1 MGAAREPD
9 QADFDLERFIDM
21 FDEAMSSKDER
32 VINALRNLMMI
43 VTLTRPEVRME
54 MGRNT
59 GPLRRL
65 FEDVQHINRRVYD
78 VEDTIRRMARPAQE
92 KAERASDW
100 PVSEKI
106 AMTAA
111 QTMAQ
116 KMDQDIINQM
126 KMKAQGLASL
136 PGIAGG
142 GGKKARGLNN
152 T

>member
-1 MGAAREPD
+1 
-9 QADFDLERFIDM
+9 
-21 FDEAMSSKDER
+21 
-32 VINALRNLMMI
+32 
-43 VTLTRPEVRME
+43 ME

-92 KAERASDW
+92 MAERATTW

-126 KMKAQGLASL
+126 KA
-136 PGIAGG
+136 
-142 GGKKARGLNN
+142 KARGLYHK
-152 T
+152 

>member
-9 QADFDLERFIDM
+9 QADFDLERFVDM
-21 FDEAMSSKDER
+21 FDEAMTSKDER

-78 VEDTIRRMARPAQE
+78 LEDTIRRVARPPQE
-92 KAERASDW
+92 KAERSSDW

-126 KMKAQGLASL
+126 KA
-136 PGIAGG
+136 
-142 GGKKARGLNN
+142 KARGLYHK
-152 T
+152 

>member
-1 MGAAREPD
+1 MNAAAREPD

-65 FEDVQHINRRVYD
+65 FEDMQHINRRVYD
-78 VEDTIRRMARPAQE
+78 LEDTIRRVSRPPQE
-92 KAERASDW
+92 MAERASDW
-100 PVSEKI
+100 SIKEKM
-106 AMTAA
+106 AMQAA
-111 QTMAQ
+111 QTVAQ

-126 KMKAQGLASL
+126 KD
-136 PGIAGG
+136 
-142 GGKKARGLNN
+142 KARGLYHK
-152 T
+152 